1 MEHVRVTAP
10 DLQRRAALDKTRSRL
25 VIAAAGF
32 AVLFGSVVIKLADAT
47 VLQPVKTRVSEV
59 DRRPEPPNSDGTP
72 GTPVP
77 ASHVHAPRAAITDRN
92 GQVLALSL
100 STSGLYANP
109 HEMIDLAEAS
119 QKLKKVLPRL
129 DQPAVLAR
137 LNSGKQFIY
146 LARQIT
152 PAEQLAINHLGIPG
166 IYFEPTER
174 RRYPMGRAAAQVL
187 GEVDVDG
194 KGVGGIERS
203 FDERLREDS
212 SPLRLSIDVRVQSVV
227 HDELLSAMTEF
238 SAIGACGI
246 VMDVNTGEVL
256 AMVSLPDYDNND
268 AGKAG
273 EDSRHNRA
281 VGAMYEPGSTFKLQT
296 AGMALDS
303 GAAQIWSIF
312 DASQPI
318 HIGRFTI
325 TDFEG
330 KHRPLYLPEVLAYSS
345 NLGAARMAVA
355 VGTERQQ
362 AWLRKMG
369 MFARIGIELPEAGL
383 PIVPPIS
390 NWKEVATM
398 TIGFGHGIAISPL
411 HVVRGTAVLANGG
424 IFLRPTILALPPDVK
439 PQGERIMQQS
449 TSDTVRKLMRL
460 VVTSGYGKPAEVPGY
475 YVGGK
480 TGTAEKVGAHGY
492 KKHTNVSAFMSVFP
506 MNAPRYAVY
515 MMLDEPKATSATH
528 GYSTAGYVS
537 APAAGKV
544 IARIGPMLGLL
555 PQIDN
560 AAAIEASIAIP
571 LEPGRGPTPMAR
583 AAPPPTP
590 IPKPVVRPAQS
601 QEPPQP
607 ATPTPRDLRHEASF
621 VVPSDTAH

>member
-32 AVLFGSVVIKLADAT
+32 AVLFGGVVIKLADAT
-47 VLQPVKTRVSEV
+47 VLRPVKTRVAEV
-59 DRRPEPPNSDGTP
+59 DRQPEVPNADGTP
-72 GTPVP
+72 TTPVP
-77 ASHVHAPRAAITDRN
+77 DPHVHMPRATITDRN

-109 HEMIDLAEAS
+109 REMIDLAEAS

-129 DQPAVLAR
+129 DQKAVLER
-137 LNSGKQFIY
+137 LGSGKQFIY

-152 PAEQLAINHLGIPG
+152 PAEQLAINQLGIPG

-203 FDERLREDS
+203 FDDRLREDS

-246 VMDVNTGEVL
+246 VMDVNTGEVI

-273 EDSRHNRA
+273 EDARHNRA

-345 NLGAARMAVA
+345 NLGAARMAMT

-369 MFARIGIELPEAGL
+369 MFSRIGIELPEAGL
-383 PIVPPIS
+383 PS
-390 NWKEVATM
+390 CRRCRT
-398 TIGFGHGIAISPL
+398 GRRS
-411 HVVRGTAVLANGG
+411 
-424 IFLRPTILALPPDVK
+424 RP
-439 PQGERIMQQS
+439 
-449 TSDTVRKLMRL
+449 
-460 VVTSGYGKPAEVPGY
+460 
-475 YVGGK
+475 
-480 TGTAEKVGAHGY
+480 
-492 KKHTNVSAFMSVFP
+492 
-506 MNAPRYAVY
+506 
-515 MMLDEPKATSATH
+515 
-528 GYSTAGYVS
+528 
-537 APAAGKV
+537 
-544 IARIGPMLGLL
+544 
-555 PQIDN
+555 
-560 AAAIEASIAIP
+560 
-571 LEPGRGPTPMAR
+571 
-583 AAPPPTP
+583 
-590 IPKPVVRPAQS
+590 
-601 QEPPQP
+601 
-607 ATPTPRDLRHEASF
+607 
-621 VVPSDTAH
+621 